1 LQKRNTLSEREIHT
15 RSILIQQRVISL
27 PTFKSAKVI
36 GAYYPK
42 GSEVSTLNILSK
54 VLEGQKILALP
65 ATLGD
70 KIFFYK
76 ISNMKD
82 LEDQPILNKFGIKEP
97 SPSPAE
103 LIDDIDMIIV
113 PGIAFDRNGY
123 RLGYGRGYYDRYLQD
138 KKCVFSL
145 GLAFEI
151 QLLDNNLPRERFDQ
165 KVNAVAT
172 EEKIMLC

>member
-1 LQKRNTLSEREIHT
+1 
-15 RSILIQQRVISL
+15 
-27 PTFKSAKVI
+27 
-36 GAYYPK
+36 
-42 GSEVSTLNILSK
+42 
-54 VLEGQKILALP
+54 
-65 ATLGD
+65 
-70 KIFFYK
+70 
-76 ISNMKD
+76 MKD
-82 LEDQPILNKFGIKEP
+82 LGDQPILNKFGIKEP

-103 LIDDIDMIIV
+103 LIDEIDMIIV

-151 QLLDNNLPRERFDQ
+151 QLLDNNLPREHFDQ

-172 EEKIMLC
+172 EEKIMLY

>member
-1 LQKRNTLSEREIHT
+1 
-15 RSILIQQRVISL
+15 
-27 PTFKSAKVI
+27 VI

-42 GSEVSTLNILSK
+42 GSEVNTLNILSK
-54 VLEGQKILALP
+54 VLEGQKILAMP
-65 ATLGD
+65 ATLRD

-76 ISNMKD
+76 ISNTKD
-82 LEDQPILNKFGIKEP
+82 LEDQTILNKFGIKEP
-97 SPSPAE
+97 SPSSAE

-151 QLLDNNLPRERFDQ
+151 QLLDYNLPRERFDQ

>member
-1 LQKRNTLSEREIHT
+1 
-15 RSILIQQRVISL
+15 
-27 PTFKSAKVI
+27 
-36 GAYYPK
+36 
-42 GSEVSTLNILSK
+42 
-54 VLEGQKILALP
+54 LALP
-65 ATLGD
+65 AIVGD

-76 ISNMKD
+76 ISDMKD
-82 LEDQPILNKFGIKEP
+82 FGDQPILNKFGIKEP

-103 LIDDIDMIIV
+103 LIDEIDMIIV
-113 PGIAFDRNGY
+113 PGIAFDRDGY

-151 QLLDNNLPRERFDQ
+151 QLLNNNLPREHFDQ